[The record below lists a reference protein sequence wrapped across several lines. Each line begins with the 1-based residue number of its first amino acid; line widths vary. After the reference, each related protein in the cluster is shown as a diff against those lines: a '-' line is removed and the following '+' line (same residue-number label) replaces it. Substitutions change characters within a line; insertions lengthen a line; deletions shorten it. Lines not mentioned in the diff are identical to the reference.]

1 VKVRTVLPLAILAA
15 LGYAGCGQPP
25 AATFAV
31 NHQKLD
37 PLIPE
42 ARSKVDETLSKY
54 FGTPNE
60 LVAWKKFTI
69 DYGAGDAKLPEGD
82 PRHDDGWRLIEGR
95 HLYMQHCVHCH
106 GVAGDGD
113 GPTARFLNPRPRDYR
128 QGIFKF
134 KSTLYEARPSRED
147 LKRTLDQGIPGTYMP
162 SFVLLGDEKLLL
174 IIDYVRWLSIRGS
187 MEIKLSEELSALF
200 ATKQDIEQTLRDDQ
214 TKKLTRA
221 AAVADVMKSVEEGL
235 PGLIE
240 DIAATLADD
249 WKTADLPETAIAP
262 TVKRTP
268 PTKDSIDRGRELF
281 LSKVPGKKTECL
293 ECHGVSGRGDGG
305 NTEKFW
311 PIPGTKPERKYE
323 EPGLHDIWGHAQSPR
338 DLTRGI
344 YRGGRRPVD
353 IYRRVHQ
360 GIPGTQMPPFGKM
373 LKPEE
378 IWDVVNY
385 VLSIPFDGEQA
396 PYPSELNDEDEGKHK
411 VAATKN

>member
-1 VKVRTVLPLAILAA
+1 VKVRCALPLAFFAA
-15 LGYAGCGQPP
+15 LGFAGCGQPP
-25 AATFAV
+25 AASFAV
-31 NHQKLD
+31 NRQKLD

-42 ARSKVDETLSKY
+42 AGAKIGETLSKY
-54 FGTPNE
+54 FGTPNQ
-60 LVAWKKFTI
+60 LVAWKKFPI
-69 DYGAGDAKLPEGD
+69 DYGEGDAKLAED
-82 PRHDDGWRLIEGR
+82 NPRHDDGWRLIEGR
-95 HLYMQHCVHCH
+95 HLYMTHCVHCH

-128 QGIFKF
+128 QGVFKF
-134 KSTLYEARPSRED
+134 KSTPYEAKPSRDD
-147 LKRTLDQGIPGTYMP
+147 LRRTLQQGIPGTYMP
-162 SFVLLGDEKLLL
+162 SFVLLGEDKLLL

-187 MEIKLSEELSALF
+187 MEIRLSEELSALF

-221 AAVADVMKSVEEGL
+221 AAIADVMKSVDEGL
-235 PGLIE
+235 PDVIE

-249 WKTADLPETAIAP
+249 WKTADLAETPIVP

-268 PTKDSIDRGRELF
+268 PTKDSIERGRELF
-281 LSKVPGKKTECL
+281 LSKVAGKKTECL

-323 EPGLHDIWGHAQSPR
+323 EPGLHDIWGHPQKPR

-353 IYRRVHQ
+353 IYRKVHQ
-360 GIPGTQMPPFGKM
+360 GIPGTQMNGFAKL

-385 VLSIPFDGEQA
+385 VLSIPFDGEQS
-396 PYPSELNDEDEGKHK
+396 PYPTELNDEQESKHK
-411 VAATKN
+411 VAATKD